1 MAEGD
6 EEIAKRTEK
15 YLKLQ
20 ETAQVEEV
28 EIDSRFISDELLVFT
43 ADWYRSKYPGFP
55 DSYYEI
61 FEKFRT
67 SQEGVLR
74 RVQSLPLLPP
84 VGIQLKCDDKSD
96 VTTEL

>member
-61 FEKFRT
+61 FEKF
-67 SQEGVLR
+67 SE
-74 RVQSLPLLPP
+74 
-84 VGIQLKCDDKSD
+84 IKCDDKSD

>member
-20 ETAQVEEV
+20 ETAQVEEE

-61 FEKFRT
+61 FEKF
-67 SQEGVLR
+67 SQ
-74 RVQSLPLLPP
+74 
-84 VGIQLKCDDKSD
+84 IKCDDKSD

>member
-1 MAEGD
+1 MAVETV

-61 FEKFRT
+61 FEKF
-67 SQEGVLR
+67 SQ
-74 RVQSLPLLPP
+74 
-84 VGIQLKCDDKSD
+84 IKCDDKSD